1 MIIYTDGAKKYN
13 SNVVDTKV
21 ILKGYT
27 ELSAGEVASTVVLKD
42 INTAGKGYRSTIR
55 FGAYCTGAFTWC
67 WPAIQMS
74 QKDDDSERVT
84 ITFSNDGYIRFIDNN
99 GNIIRQ
105 I

>member
-1 MIIYTDGAKKYN
+1 MICTDGAKKYN
-13 SNVVDTKV
+13 SNVVDAKV
-21 ILKGYT
+21 DLKGYT
-27 ELSAGEVASTVVLKD
+27 ELNAGEVSTSVVVRD
-42 INTAGKGYRSTIR
+42 INTAGKGYNSIIR

-74 QKDDDSERVT
+74 QSDDDSTRVT

-99 GNIIRQ
+99 GNVIRQ